1 MKLSTNRI
9 LTTHVGSLPRSK
21 KVAELLLQREFE
33 DNYDEALFN
42 ETINNAIIEVVQQ
55 QADVGID
62 IVSDGELSKIGY
74 ATYIKDRLSG
84 FSGDSPRKPAL
95 DLKDYPEYCE
105 QMALSAGKQTF
116 KRTCCTGH
124 VEQTTTAPLEFD
136 LKNFKQAVDNANVTE
151 AFMNSASPGLVT
163 AFQPNDF
170 YPSHEAYL
178 EAIAKAM
185 QAEYE
190 SIVDA
195 GFLLQVDCPDLA
207 MARHTGFQDLSES
220 EFLKQAQQQVEALN
234 FALQNI
240 PAEKIR
246 MHVCWGNYEGPHT
259 HDIALTKIMNIILSA
274 KPSAVLFE
282 ASNPRHAHEW
292 AIWKEASIPE
302 NKILVP
308 GVIDSTSN
316 YVEHPELVSQRI
328 CQFADIVGKER
339 VLAGTDCGFATF
351 AGVGKV
357 DEKIVWEKLKT
368 LAAGAALASTKL
380 YQILLSVGLA
390 SCGQLIDCSAPVGLP
405 TGAVIFTLVSPLT
418 VTERYYFINI
428 EFNSSKGRLG

>member
-136 LKNFKQAVDNANVTE
+136 LKNFKQAVDNANVTD

-380 YQILLSVGLA
+380 Y
-390 SCGQLIDCSAPVGLP
+390 
-405 TGAVIFTLVSPLT
+405 
-418 VTERYYFINI
+418 
-428 EFNSSKGRLG
+428 